1 VAGKTNSEW
10 YPFETLG
17 GFFKLEE
24 GVLMEC
30 PMNIDGSRSDSPYE
44 VDRRAA
50 GENDF
55 NPSEIVRE
63 LEKKP

>member
-1 VAGKTNSEW
+1 MAGKTNSEW
-10 YPFETLG
+10 YPFEILG
-17 GFFKLEE
+17 GFFKLED

-30 PMNIDGSRSDSPYE
+30 PMNIDGSRSDSSYE
-44 VDRRAA
+44 VDWRVA

-55 NPSEIVRE
+55 TPSEIVRE